1 MMEKMKNMGMDEI
14 KDVEWIALIKEIL
27 EIEKDVSEE
36 TELNIFEYDSLS
48 KINLIVAIEAYCGKR
63 IDINK
68 FLLCDTF
75 EDLLNLIYDA
85 KGND

>member
-1 MMEKMKNMGMDEI
+1 MMEKTKNMGIKEI
-14 KDVEWIALIKEIL
+14 KDVEWITLIKEIL
-27 EIEKDVSEE
+27 EIEKDVSGE
-36 TELNIFEYDSLS
+36 TELNIFEYDSFS
-48 KINLIVAIEAYCGKR
+48 KINLIVAIETYCGKR

-75 EDLLNLIYDA
+75 GDLLNLIYDA

>member
-1 MMEKMKNMGMDEI
+1 MDEI
-14 KDVEWIALIKEIL
+14 KDVEWITLIKEIL

-48 KINLIVAIEAYCGKR
+48 KINLIVAIETYCGKR

-68 FLLCDTF
+68 FLLCDTLR
-75 EDLLNLIYDA
+75 DVLNLIYDT
-85 KGND
+85 KGSD